1 MPICVMVTTVT
12 RLLDKAIDMKKKQV
26 SKFWEALAEST
37 SVGKTVS
44 AFENKKGY
52 GSKRT
57 LERFAQAAEGFKQG
71 LQPKV
76 IAKKTGWSVGY
87 VDKVKSWWEQKHEK
101 ETLDRQERA
110 RDVSL
115 EEQPGNKWVL
125 RRLVRKWREEVA
137 SYSVGNLLQWW
148 LDKTDEGASIRY
160 YTDEDVEKL
169 YPESRDH
176 HAGLP
181 RAKPLSLQV
190 EKDPEFVF
198 LRQKSPASDIGTLF
212 DSWRE
217 QTILYATALF
227 FVLER
232 VRRIL
237 VREIGMS
244 ASESREMGFVALTL
258 VDGIGVI
265 SSEKMSQFERR
276 AMVLL
281 TCDLLIAGIA
291 ELPSN
296 SCWADLVNE
305 LRELQVRMNL
315 GLSALTEVAEEGSW
329 LNRIRGIRAR
339 LAESPRELAQ
349 KFLDELA
356 QWQSTQDS
364 LLTALKEMESEI

>member
-1 MPICVMVTTVT
+1 MNERQILNFWRV
-12 RLLDKAIDMKKKQV
+12 LDN
-26 SKFWEALAEST
+26 SS
-37 SVGKTVS
+37 SVKDAVS
-44 AFENKKGY
+44 ALKHKKGY
-52 GSKRT
+52 GGKRT
-57 LERFAQAAEGFKQG
+57 LERYAQLAEGFKEG
-71 LQPKV
+71 LESEV
-76 IAKKTGWSVGY
+76 IAKKTGLG
-87 VDKVKSWWEQKHEK
+87 VKRIDRLRSCWKQKHQR
-101 ETLDRQERA
+101 ETQDRQKPAGEI
-110 RDVSL
+110 SL

-125 RRLVRKWREEVA
+125 RRLVRNWREEVA

-148 LDKTDEGASIRY
+148 IDKTDEGASIRY

-176 HAGLP
+176 HAGVP
-181 RAKPLSLQV
+181 RTKPLSLQV
-190 EKDPEFVF
+190 EKDPGFVL
-198 LRQKSPASDIGTLF
+198 LRQKSPASDIWTLF

-217 QTILYATALF
+217 QTIPYATALL
-227 FVLER
+227 FVLEK

-237 VREIGMS
+237 VREVGMP
-244 ASESREMGFVALTL
+244 ACESHEMGLVGVTL
-258 VDGIGVI
+258 VDGIGAI
-265 SSEKMSQFERR
+265 SSDKMCQLERR

-315 GLSALTEVAEEGSW
+315 GLFAVTDMTEEGSW
-329 LNRIRGIRAR
+329 LSRVRGIGAR

-349 KFLDELA
+349 KFLDQLA

-364 LLTALKEMESEI
+364 LLTGLKYMESEI